1 MRPIVPYLKGIA
13 ATTHLCRPGYL
24 LQRLV
29 ERIYHLW
36 GGEMA
41 VRKFQL
47 RASGSYVVREVR
59 RRRA

>member
-1 MRPIVPYLKGIA
+1 
-13 ATTHLCRPGYL
+13 LCRPGYL